1 MVFRSIQ
8 WRIAVSFVLLI
19 LGSMGFL
26 GFYLVSSVR
35 EAETD
40 NLRTRLEAE
49 ARLIAEASY
58 PGFLN
63 PEQNNLDDLAKTLGE
78 RIETRVTII
87 AQDGTV
93 LGDSQENP
101 QTMDNHATRP
111 EIMDALAT
119 GLGESTR
126 FSTTLGERLMYVA
139 VPIALQ
145 GEVVG
150 VARVALPLVAVE
162 NAISRVTNTII
173 VATVIAS
180 AVAVLAAVLIARA
193 TTRPVKEVTKAAR
206 RIASGELEQK
216 ITTSASDESG
226 QLAQAFN
233 EMSLSLKETVR
244 TISAERSR
252 LSTILSSLA
261 DGVIITDSEGVI
273 VLSNPAAGKLFGFKK
288 DEALG
293 RHFIEVIHDYEI
305 DELLRSCLKIKREQ
319 TTQLESGTRS
329 RFLRIIALPLKTDR
343 STTGA
348 LVLFQDLTELRSLQT
363 MRRELV
369 GNISHE
375 LRTPLSTIKAI
386 VETLKD
392 GAIGD
397 KEVVGGFL
405 NSIDSEVDR
414 MAQIVAELTELS
426 RIETGKA
433 EFNLEETNLN
443 LLVKETMTQLSPYAE
458 RQGVA
463 VASDLLNN
471 LPEVTADRERIR
483 QVVTNLLHNAIKFS
497 PQEGRVVISTR
508 QEGGHVSVSIAD
520 KGIGIA
526 KEDLPHVFERFYKAD
541 KSRSGGGTGL
551 GLAIAK
557 HIVQAHGGDISVQSE
572 EGKGSTFRFTLPL
585 Q

>member
-1 MVFRSIQ
+1 MFRSIQ

-19 LGSMGFL
+19 LGSMGVL

-49 ARLIAEASY
+49 ARLIAEASL

-87 AQDGTV
+87 ARDGTV

-101 QTMDNHATRP
+101 QVMENHATRP

-119 GLGESTR
+119 GLGESAR
-126 FSTTLGERLMYVA
+126 FSTTLGERLLYVA

-162 NAISRVTNTII
+162 DAISRVTNTII
-173 VATVIAS
+173 LATIVAS
-180 AVAVLAAVLIARA
+180 AVAVLAAVLIART
-193 TTRPVKEVTKAAR
+193 TTRPIKEVTKAAR

-216 ITTSASDESG
+216 ITAPTSDESG

-252 LSTILSSLA
+252 LSTILTSLA
-261 DGVIITDSEGVI
+261 DGVIITDNEGVI
-273 VLSNPAAGKLFGFKK
+273 VLSNPAAEKLFGFKK

-293 RHFIEVIHDYEI
+293 RHFIEVVHDYEI
-305 DELLRSCLKIKREQ
+305 DELLRSCLKTKHEQ
-319 TTQLESGTRS
+319 TTQLESGTPS

-392 GAIGD
+392 GAIND
-397 KEVVGGFL
+397 QEVAEGFL
-405 NSIDSEVDR
+405 TSIDSEVDR
-414 MAQIVAELTELS
+414 MTQIVAELTELS

-433 EFNLEETNLN
+433 EFNLEETGLN
-443 LLVKETMTQLSPYAE
+443 LLVKETIAQLSPYAE
-458 RQGVA
+458 RQCVA
-463 VASDLLNN
+463 VATDLSDS
-471 LPEVTADRERIR
+471 LPPVTADRERIR
-483 QVVTNLLHNAIKFS
+483 QVVTNLLHNAVKFS
-497 PQEGRVVISTR
+497 HQGGRVVIATR
-508 QEGGHVSVSIAD
+508 QEGGYVSVSIAD

-526 KEDLPHVFERFYKAD
+526 REDLPHVFERFYKAD

-557 HIVQAHGGDISVQSE
+557 HVVQAHGGEISVQSE
-572 EGKGSTFRFTLPL
+572 EGKGSVFSFTLPL
-585 Q
+585 G

>member
-1 MVFRSIQ
+1 MFRSIQ

-19 LGSMGFL
+19 LGSMGVL

-49 ARLIAEASY
+49 ARLIAEASL

-87 AQDGTV
+87 ARDGTV

-101 QTMDNHATRP
+101 QVMENHATRP

-119 GLGESTR
+119 GLGESAR
-126 FSTTLGERLMYVA
+126 FSTTLGERLLYVA

-162 NAISRVTNTII
+162 DAISRVTNTII
-173 VATVIAS
+173 LATVVAS
-180 AVAVLAAVLIARA
+180 AVAVLAAVLIART
-193 TTRPVKEVTKAAR
+193 TTRPIKEVTKAAR

-216 ITTSASDESG
+216 ITAPTSDESG

-252 LSTILSSLA
+252 LSTILTSLA
-261 DGVIITDSEGVI
+261 DGVIITDNEGVI
-273 VLSNPAAGKLFGFKK
+273 VLSNPAAEKLFGFKK

-293 RHFIEVIHDYEI
+293 RHFIEVVHDYEI
-305 DELLRSCLKIKREQ
+305 DELLRSCLKTKHEQ
-319 TTQLESGTRS
+319 TTQLESGTPS

-343 STTGA
+343 STTEA

-392 GAIGD
+392 GAIND
-397 KEVVGGFL
+397 QEVAEGFL
-405 NSIDSEVDR
+405 TSIDSEVDR
-414 MAQIVAELTELS
+414 MTQIVAELTELS

-433 EFNLEETNLN
+433 EFNLEETGLN
-443 LLVKETMTQLSPYAE
+443 LLVKETIAQLSPYAE

-463 VASDLLNN
+463 VATDLSDN
-471 LPEVTADRERIR
+471 LPPVTADRERIR
-483 QVVTNLLHNAIKFS
+483 QVVTNLLHNAVKFS
-497 PQEGRVVISTR
+497 HQGGRVVISTR
-508 QEGGHVSVSIAD
+508 QEESYVSVSIAD

-526 KEDLPHVFERFYKAD
+526 REDLPHVFERFYKAD

-557 HIVQAHGGDISVQSE
+557 HVVQAHGGEISVQSE
-572 EGKGSTFRFTLPL
+572 EGKGSVFSFTLPL
-585 Q
+585 G

>member
-1 MVFRSIQ
+1 MFRSIQ

-19 LGSMGFL
+19 LGSMGVL

-49 ARLIAEASY
+49 ARLIAEASL

-87 AQDGTV
+87 ARDGTV

-101 QTMDNHATRP
+101 QVMENHATRP

-119 GLGESTR
+119 GLGESAR
-126 FSTTLGERLMYVA
+126 FSTTLGERLLYVA

-162 NAISRVTNTII
+162 DAISRVTNTII
-173 VATVIAS
+173 LATIVAS
-180 AVAVLAAVLIARA
+180 AVAVLAAVLIART
-193 TTRPVKEVTKAAR
+193 TTRPIKEVTKAAR

-216 ITTSASDESG
+216 ITAPTSDESG

-252 LSTILSSLA
+252 LSTILTSLA
-261 DGVIITDSEGVI
+261 DGVIITDNEGVI
-273 VLSNPAAGKLFGFKK
+273 VLSNPAAEKLFGFKK

-293 RHFIEVIHDYEI
+293 RHFIEVVHDYEI
-305 DELLRSCLKIKREQ
+305 DELLRSCLKTKHEQ
-319 TTQLESGTRS
+319 TTQLESGTPS

-343 STTGA
+343 STTEA

-392 GAIGD
+392 GAIND
-397 KEVVGGFL
+397 QEVAEGFL
-405 NSIDSEVDR
+405 TSIDSEVDR
-414 MAQIVAELTELS
+414 MTQIVAELTELS

-433 EFNLEETNLN
+433 EFNLEETDLN
-443 LLVKETMTQLSPYAE
+443 LLVKETVAQLSPYAE

-463 VASDLLNN
+463 VATDLSDN
-471 LPEVTADRERIR
+471 LPPVTADRERIR
-483 QVVTNLLHNAIKFS
+483 QVVTNLLHNAVKFS
-497 PQEGRVVISTR
+497 HQGGRVVISTR
-508 QEGGHVSVSIAD
+508 QEESYVSVSIAD

-526 KEDLPHVFERFYKAD
+526 REDLPHVFERFYKAD

-557 HIVQAHGGDISVQSE
+557 HVVQAHGGEISVQSE
-572 EGKGSTFRFTLPL
+572 EGKGSVFSFTLPL
-585 Q
+585 G

>member
-1 MVFRSIQ
+1 MFRSIQ

-19 LGSMGFL
+19 LGSMGVL

-49 ARLIAEASY
+49 ARLIAEASL

-87 AQDGTV
+87 ARDGTV

-101 QTMDNHATRP
+101 QVMENHATRP

-126 FSTTLGERLMYVA
+126 FSTTLGERLLYVA

-162 NAISRVTNTII
+162 DAISRVTNTII
-173 VATVIAS
+173 LATVVAS
-180 AVAVLAAVLIARA
+180 AVAVLAAVLIART
-193 TTRPVKEVTKAAR
+193 TTRPIKEVTKAAR

-216 ITTSASDESG
+216 ITAPTSDESG

-252 LSTILSSLA
+252 LSTILTSLA
-261 DGVIITDSEGVI
+261 DGVIITDNEGVI
-273 VLSNPAAGKLFGFKK
+273 VLSNPAAEKLFGFKK

-293 RHFIEVIHDYEI
+293 RHFIEVVHDYEI
-305 DELLRSCLKIKREQ
+305 DELLRSCLKTKREQ
-319 TTQLESGTRS
+319 TTQLESGTPS

-343 STTGA
+343 STTEA

-392 GAIGD
+392 GAIND
-397 KEVVGGFL
+397 QEVAEGFL
-405 NSIDSEVDR
+405 TSIDSEVDR
-414 MAQIVAELTELS
+414 MTQIVAELTELS

-433 EFNLEETNLN
+433 EFNLGETDLN
-443 LLVKETMTQLSPYAE
+443 LLVKETMAQLSPYAE

-463 VASDLLNN
+463 VATDLSDN
-471 LPEVTADRERIR
+471 LPPVTADRERIR
-483 QVVTNLLHNAIKFS
+483 QVVTNLLHNAVKFS
-497 PQEGRVVISTR
+497 HQGGRVVISTR
-508 QEGGHVSVSIAD
+508 QEESYVSVSIAD

-526 KEDLPHVFERFYKAD
+526 REDLPHVFERFYKAD

-557 HIVQAHGGDISVQSE
+557 HVVQAHGGEISVQSE
-572 EGKGSTFRFTLPL
+572 EGKGSVFSFTLPL
-585 Q
+585 R